1 MANQKMVELFHSEY
15 PREIQG
21 DSYLQ
26 HHGILGQK
34 WGIRRFQPYPK
45 GYHGDGKFVGKLTE
59 KAKQIRNVAKLNAIT
74 VKNRVKKAIGKNRA
88 FDNVEDVQD
97 AKIARDFINSDEHK
111 RAYKKYAKL
120 ENQRYRVADLVE
132 RYDVDLI
139 NPPKLTK
146 EQYNNA
152 VKKLKDLNNK
162 TDEAYNNLK
171 QMGSDYADKVLG
183 TYGSMKT
190 AEALPM
196 TGRQSAKDVLTAAI
210 GPSFI
215 SMMNGTPVPTS
226 WTYRYDWGKAAKK
239 PTRNDRKQTAK
250 NVNDAFWKGMYS
262 KEGRSI
268 MNNDVPLQATIK
280 RDKKLQELAKAR
292 EEAQKK
298 AQKLVKEGNPYEF
311 GTDAYRSRDKEI
323 DNAFDEWSAANVE
336 VRKQSERFAKRYLGR
351 YGKTPVAVA
360 KTTKLPFLGG
370 MHIPGSLTAESE
382 LRDYISDHI

>member
-1 MANQKMVELFHSEY
+1 MTNKRMVELFHSEY

-21 DSYLQ
+21 DDYLQ

-45 GYHGDGKFVGKLTE
+45 GYHGDGKFTGKLTE
-59 KAKQIRNVAKLNAIT
+59 KAKQIRNVAQLNAIT

-97 AKIARDFINSDEHK
+97 TKIARDFINSEEHK

-120 ENQRYRVADLVE
+120 EKQRYRVADLVE

-146 EQYNNA
+146 KQYNDA
-152 VKKLKDLNNK
+152 VKKLADLNNK

-183 TYGSMKT
+183 TYGNTKT
-190 AEALPM
+190 AEVLPM

-215 SMMNGTPVPTS
+215 SMLNGTPVPTS

-250 NVNDAFWKGMYS
+250 NVNDAFWKGMHS

-280 RDKKLQELAKAR
+280 RDKKLQEAAKADT
-292 EEAQKK
+292 EAHKK
-298 AQKLVKEGNPYEF
+298 
-311 GTDAYRSRDKEI
+311 S
-323 DNAFDEWSAANVE
+323 
-336 VRKQSERFAKRYLGR
+336 
-351 YGKTPVAVA
+351 
-360 KTTKLPFLGG
+360 
-370 MHIPGSLTAESE
+370 
-382 LRDYISDHI
+382 

>member
-1 MANQKMVELFHSEY
+1 
-15 PREIQG
+15 
-21 DSYLQ
+21 
-26 HHGILGQK
+26 
-34 WGIRRFQPYPK
+34 
-45 GYHGDGKFVGKLTE
+45 
-59 KAKQIRNVAKLNAIT
+59 
-74 VKNRVKKAIGKNRA
+74 
-88 FDNVEDVQD
+88 
-97 AKIARDFINSDEHK
+97 
-111 RAYKKYAKL
+111 
-120 ENQRYRVADLVE
+120 
-132 RYDVDLI
+132 
-139 NPPKLTK
+139 
-146 EQYNNA
+146 
-152 VKKLKDLNNK
+152 VKKLADLNNK

-183 TYGSMKT
+183 TYGNTKT
-190 AEALPM
+190 AEVLPM

-239 PTRNDRKQTAK
+239 PTRNDRKQSAK

-280 RDKKLQELAKAR
+280 RDKKLQAVAKAR
-292 EEAQKK
+292 EEAQIK
-298 AQKLVKEGNPYEF
+298 AHKLVKEGNPYEF

-370 MHIPGSLTAESE
+370 MHIPGALTAESE
-382 LRDYISDHI
+382 LRDYISNHI